1 MVIDESPSF
10 TESELKAAFDYYS
23 EIFNSDD
30 VEKKMAAAATMLFQL
45 EKFLRDRID
54 GLDTSAIISLL
65 EEFAQIEKG
74 NEPKFI
80 KSYKLGRGQPPDV
93 VEQLKAADVVAS
105 VDILSKY
112 GYSVSEATKFVALK
126 LRRKPT
132 HIKNLRSDFNRREKL
147 PQALE
152 RKRERAR
159 TDFSSKKDAENYVV
173 ALLKQV
179 NKKPKR

>member
-1 MVIDESPSF
+1 MIIDESPSF

-80 KSYKLGRGQPPDV
+80 KSYKLGLGQPDV
-93 VEQLKAADVVAS
+93 VEHQQLILWLQS
-105 VDILSKY
+105 IFYRSMDIPSP
-112 GYSVSEATKFVALK
+112 
-126 LRRKPT
+126 KPQS
-132 HIKNLRSDFNRREKL
+132 L
-147 PQALE
+147 
-152 RKRERAR
+152 
-159 TDFSSKKDAENYVV
+159 
-173 ALLKQV
+173 
-179 NKKPKR
+179 

>member
-1 MVIDESPSF
+1 MIIDESPSF
-10 TESELKAAFDYYS
+10 TERELKAAFDYYS

-30 VEKKMAAAATMLFQL
+30 VEKKMAAASTMLFQL
-45 EKFLRDRID
+45 EKFLRDRIN
-54 GLDTSAIISLL
+54 GLDTSPIISLL

-80 KSYKLGRGQPPDV
+80 KSYKLGSGQPPDV
-93 VEQLKAADVVAS
+93 VEQLKAADIVAS

-132 HIKNLRSDFNRREKL
+132 HIKNLRSCLLYTSPSPRD
-147 PQALE
+147 
-152 RKRERAR
+152 R
-159 TDFSSKKDAENYVV
+159 TRSRMPSSA
-173 ALLKQV
+173 
-179 NKKPKR
+179 